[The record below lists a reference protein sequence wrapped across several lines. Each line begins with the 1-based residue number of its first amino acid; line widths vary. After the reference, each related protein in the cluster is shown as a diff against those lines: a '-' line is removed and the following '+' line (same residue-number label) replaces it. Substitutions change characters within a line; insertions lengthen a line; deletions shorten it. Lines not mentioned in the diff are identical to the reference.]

1 MKWILCTLFLA
12 VLLSCASAPAPEA
25 PDPEAPVPPP
35 ETLAADTPADSSAD
49 SSAEKNRA
57 LEAMNK
63 ARSVKAEVAVKAVF
77 DEAMTIYGRA
87 ESLVASG
94 SAAGNV
100 YLEAEKNFL
109 AAYEAALA
117 KREQAERQ
125 LALAR
130 EAVKQA
136 EETAAA
142 FDAGQE
148 EGEEDSSEDSL

>member
-25 PDPEAPVPPP
+25 PVEAPVPPP
-35 ETLAADTPADSSAD
+35 ETHTADTPAD

-77 DEAMTIYGRA
+77 DEAMTIYNRA
-87 ESLVASG
+87 ESLASSG
-94 SAAGNV
+94 SAAGNT

-148 EGEEDSSEDSL
+148 EGEEYSAEDSL